1 MCCRFWVDQ
10 EVDEELEKMNIG
22 FPPGNR
28 GTRHDIRP
36 ADSVWIIGRRMGS
49 RELSVSV
56 DRWGFLT
63 RDQKLMINARA
74 ESVFDRK
81 MFREGVLHHR
91 IAVPAAGFYEWNAE
105 KEKNRF
111 QSPGGILFMAGLA
124 DYSGGVGI
132 DSGADPSGVRADF
145 GVDSGADS
153 GGAGAGSGADFGG
166 TDVDSGVDFSA
177 DSGGGGI
184 GGAGRFVIITT
195 AANASMKPVHDRM
208 PLILE
213 KDQLDD
219 WILDDSMTERLL
231 RQVPV
236 SLSRYSDY
244 EQMSLF

>member
-10 EVDEELEKMNIG
+10 EVDEELEGMNIG
-22 FPPGNR
+22 LPPGKR

-36 ADSVWIIGRRMGS
+36 SDSAWIIGRRIGG
-49 RELSVSV
+49 RELAVSMG
-56 DRWGFLT
+56 RWGFLT

-81 MFREGVLHHR
+81 LFREGVLHHR

-111 QSPGGILFMAGLA
+111 QRPGGILFMAGLA
-124 DYSGGVGI
+124 DYSDGA
-132 DSGADPSGVRADF
+132 GADPDV
-145 GVDSGADS
+145 
-153 GGAGAGSGADFGG
+153 GSGAGG
-166 TDVDSGVDFSA
+166 A
-177 DSGGGGI
+177 D
-184 GGAGRFVIITT
+184 GAGRFVIITT
-195 AANASMKPVHDRM
+195 AANASMKPVHNRM

-213 KDQLDD
+213 KDQLDG

-231 RQVPV
+231 RQVPPG
-236 SLSRYSDY
+236 LSRHSDY

>member
-10 EVDEELEKMNIG
+10 EVDEELEEMNIG

-36 ADSVWIIGRRMGS
+36 SDSAWIIGRRMGS

-132 DSGADPSGVRADF
+132 DSSADPSGVRADF
-145 GVDSGADS
+145 GVDSG
-153 GGAGAGSGADFGG
+153 
-166 TDVDSGVDFSA
+166 A